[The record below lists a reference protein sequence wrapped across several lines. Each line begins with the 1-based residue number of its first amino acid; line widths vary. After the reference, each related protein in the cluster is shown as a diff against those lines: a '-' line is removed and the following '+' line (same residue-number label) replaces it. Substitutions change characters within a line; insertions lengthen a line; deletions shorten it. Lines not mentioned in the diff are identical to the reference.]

1 MENLMRTGGNFR
13 ALGQSSTIPCLLVLI
28 FAAMLLPT
36 PLSSQENQQP
46 PLDRRAR
53 RYLTHMPHRSGIVER
68 TLPAGQ
74 PEVPISPV
82 GPVGRTSLFNAS
94 QYVVGPTISPTSTVP
109 EAEEYISVS
118 PQNSNVML
126 SAISDFALNGG
137 FNTTKYAFSTNNG
150 LSWTESYIPLDPS
163 LGLPATGDGYL
174 WFANSDPVVAIDK
187 QGRAF
192 LSDLY
197 LDAIDNGNGLYVSV
211 ANTNTGFKFTINS
224 TYRVKT
230 NPSASTTQL
239 EDKPWITVDNSKAAT
254 SGYVYASWSHFYN
267 STTDYIAFSRST
279 NHGKTWSSLKR
290 ISPPSQDGAVQGS
303 SLAVGPKGE
312 IYLVYEVFYAS
323 NQCQQFL
330 AKSTNGGSS
339 FSNPVAVTPI
349 FNDLTFT
356 STYRKNSFASLG
368 VNPLNGYLYMIY
380 PDQPGASS
388 QVEFTRSTDGGK
400 TFSPAAAINDSP
412 DGQRFFIAL
421 AVDSAGNLHASW
433 FDTRNSAGNAALYD
447 VYATF
452 SKDGGLT
459 FATNARVTAAPA
471 DAGTTSFIGDY
482 SGIAAGGGYAHP
494 VWTNGGGNN
503 GQLQTSALQL
513 P

>member
-1 MENLMRTGGNFR
+1 MRRNGRFR
-13 ALGQSSTIPCLLVLI
+13 ALDHSCSTTPCLLALI
-28 FAAMLLPT
+28 FAAMLWPT
-36 PLSSQENQQP
+36 PGISQEHQQP
-46 PLDRRAR
+46 PLDRRAA
-53 RYLTHMPHRSGIVER
+53 RYLTHMPHRSRIVER
-68 TLPAGQ
+68 SLTVGQ
-74 PEVPISPV
+74 PEVPTSPTA
-82 GPVGRTSLFNAS
+82 PVRSAVAFNPS
-94 QYVVGPTISPTSTVP
+94 EYVVGPTISPTSTVP

-118 PQNSNVML
+118 PQNSSVML
-126 SAISDFALNGG
+126 AAISDFALNGG

-150 LSWTESYIPLDPS
+150 QSWRESYIPLDPS
-163 LGLPATGDGYL
+163 FGLPATGDGYL

-211 ANTNTGFKFTINS
+211 ANANTGFRFTINS

-230 NPSASTTQL
+230 NPSSSTTQL
-239 EDKPWITVDNSKAAT
+239 EDKPWIAVDNSNAAS

-312 IYLVYEVFYAS
+312 IYLVYEVFYVG

-339 FSNPVAVTPI
+339 FTNPVAVTLV
-349 FNDLTFT
+349 FNDLTFN
-356 STYRKNSFASLG
+356 STYRKNSFASIG

-380 PDQPGASS
+380 ADQPGASS
-388 QVEFTRSTDGGK
+388 QVEFTMSTDGGK
-400 TFSPAAAINDSP
+400 TFSAAAAINDSP
-412 DGQRFFIAL
+412 DGQRFFTAL

-433 FDTRNSAGNAALYD
+433 FDTRNSAGKTTLYD

-459 FATNARVTAAPA
+459 FANNARVTAAPA

-482 SGIAAGGGYAHP
+482 SGIAAAGGYAHP

-503 GQLQTSALQL
+503 GHLQTSALQL